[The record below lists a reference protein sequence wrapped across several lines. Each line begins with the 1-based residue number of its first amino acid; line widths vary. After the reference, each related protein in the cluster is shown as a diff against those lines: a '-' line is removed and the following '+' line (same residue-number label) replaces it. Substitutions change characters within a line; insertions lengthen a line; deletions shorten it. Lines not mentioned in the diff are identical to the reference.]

1 MSADLT
7 KPSKPQV
14 TPLIDPSV
22 DITDVVNTNRP
33 PNHNPDGSVQPTF
46 TVLGTVTDPAIGGNV
61 VVTLTQNGAQ
71 IDQKSVA
78 ASANWSVSF
87 NFTGKAVGAVIGY
100 LATAEYQKPAGTT
113 LANDTA
119 GFNVT
124 FPGIE

>member
-14 TPLIDPSV
+14 TPLVEPTIAIS
-22 DITDVVNTNRP
+22 DVVNTNRP
-33 PNHNPDGSVQPTF
+33 PDHNPDGSVQPPF
-46 TVLGTVTDPAIGGNV
+46 TVLGTVTDGAISGVV
-61 VVTLTQNGAQ
+61 VVTITQNGAQ

-100 LATAEYQKPAGTT
+100 LATADYQNPPGTT
-113 LANDTA
+113 LAEDTA
-119 GFNVT
+119 GFNVNY
-124 FPGIE
+124 PGIE